1 MIVRRANIFRGEC
14 MSKKKII
21 LYIFLTAIL
30 SSILTIAGI
39 CFMLELNA
47 GRAANLARLL
57 SAMHF
62 VEQNYIESVDYTK
75 MIDGAIGGMVHS
87 LGDPHSVYLDQRLYN
102 QVKTDTSGTFGGI
115 GVYMGFKNGG
125 VQIISVMPDSPGEIA
140 GLQAG
145 DQILA
150 VDGTPVT
157 EILPDEVAIRIRGEA
172 GTCVDLLIGREG
184 QEDETYTVKRDI
196 INVKTVADKMIDDRI
211 GYIRISSFS
220 EKTGAEFKTAL
231 NDLESKS
238 MQGFILDLRE
248 NPGGVITSCVEV
260 AKEIVPKGPI
270 VSVIQRDGSK
280 EVYSSDLEQTKYPIV
295 VLLDQN
301 SASASEL
308 LAGALQDTKA
318 ATIVGTKSYG
328 KGSVQTVMPM
338 FHEDGLKL
346 TIAKYYT
353 PNERSIDGVGI
364 EPDVEVKSD
373 RLLPRLFTVETD
385 INEDVQLAKGVEI
398 LNDKLNGG
406 EQ

>member
-1 MIVRRANIFRGEC
+1 MRF
-14 MSKKKII
+14 
-21 LYIFLTAIL
+21 
-30 SSILTIAGI
+30 
-39 CFMLELNA
+39 
-47 GRAANLARLL
+47 
-57 SAMHF
+57 
-62 VEQNYIESVDYTK
+62 IEDHYVDSVDYTK

-87 LGDPHSVYLDQRLYN
+87 LGDPHSIYLNRQLYS
-102 QVKTDTSGTFGGI
+102 QIKSDTSGTFGGI

-125 VQIISVMPDSPGEIA
+125 VYVMSVMPNSPGEQV

-145 DQILA
+145 DTIMA
-150 VDGTPVT
+150 VNGTPVS
-157 EILPDEVAIRIRGEA
+157 EIAPDEVALKIRGET
-172 GTCVDLLIGREG
+172 GTTVDLLIHRDGE
-184 QEDETYTVKRDI
+184 EDKIYTLTRDV
-196 INVKTVADKMIDDRI
+196 INVKTVADKMLDDKI
-211 GYIRISSFS
+211 GYIKISSFS
-220 EKTGAEFKTAL
+220 EKTGEEFKAAL
-231 NDLESKS
+231 NELEAQNMKA
-238 MQGFILDLRE
+238 FVLDLRE

-280 EVYSSDLEQTKYPIV
+280 EVYSSELEQTKYPIV
-295 VLLDQN
+295 VLMDQN

-364 EPDVEVKSD
+364 EPDIEIKSD
-373 RLLPRLFTVETD
+373 RLLPRAFAFD
-385 INEDVQLAKGVEI
+385 ADVNDDAQLAKGVEI
-398 LNDKLNGG
+398 LSGQINNN
-406 EQ
+406 Q

>member
-1 MIVRRANIFRGEC
+1 
-14 MSKKKII
+14 MSRKKII
-21 LYIFLTAIL
+21 LYVMLTALL

-39 CFMLELNA
+39 CFMLELNF

-62 VEQNYIESVDYTK
+62 IEQNYIENVDYTK

-102 QVKTDTSGTFGGI
+102 QVKSDTSGSFGGI
-115 GVYMGFKNGG
+115 GVYMGFKNGD
-125 VQIISVMPDSPGEIA
+125 VHIISVMPNSPGA
-140 GLQAG
+140 SVGLQAG
-145 DQILA
+145 DRILA

-157 EILPDEVAIRIRGEA
+157 EIVPDEVAIKIRGEA
-172 GTCVDLLIGREG
+172 GTNVDLLIGRDG
-184 QEDETYTVKRDI
+184 QEDKTYTVTRDI
-196 INVKTVADKMIDDRI
+196 INVRTVADKMLDDKI
-211 GYIRISSFS
+211 GYIRITSFS
-220 EKTGAEFKTAL
+220 EKTGEEFRAAL
-231 NDLESKS
+231 DDLASKN
-238 MQGFILDLRE
+238 MKGFVLDLRE

-280 EVYSSDLEQTKYPIV
+280 EVYESDLEETKYQIV
-295 VLLDQN
+295 VLMDQN

-364 EPDVEVKSD
+364 EPDVEIESD
-373 RLLPRLFTVETD
+373 RLIMPRLFSVETNVND
-385 INEDVQLAKGVEI
+385 DVQLAKGVEV
-398 LNDKLNGG
+398 LKDKLKTKEDSNDK
-406 EQ
+406 

>member
-1 MIVRRANIFRGEC
+1 MYVV
-14 MSKKKII
+14 
-21 LYIFLTAIL
+21 LTAML

-39 CFMLELNA
+39 CFMLELNF

-62 VEQNYIESVDYTK
+62 IEQNYIETVDYTK

-102 QVKTDTSGTFGGI
+102 QVKSDTSGSFGGI

-125 VQIISVMPDSPGEIA
+125 VQVISVMPNSPGEAA
-140 GLQAG
+140 GLMAG
-145 DQILA
+145 DNILA

-157 EILPDEVAIRIRGEA
+157 EIVPDEVAIKIRGEV
-172 GTCVDLLIGREG
+172 GTSVDLLIGREG
-184 QEDETYTVKRDI
+184 QDDQTYTIKRDV
-196 INVKTVADKMIDDRI
+196 INVKTVADKMLDDKI
-211 GYIRISSFS
+211 GYIRITSFS
-220 EKTGAEFKTAL
+220 EKTGEEFRAAL
-231 NDLESKS
+231 NELASKE
-238 MQGFILDLRE
+238 MKGFILDLRE

-280 EVYSSDLEQTKYPIV
+280 EVYESNLERTKYPIV
-295 VLLDQN
+295 VLMDQN

-364 EPDVEVKSD
+364 EPDVEIKSN
-373 RLLPRLFTVETD
+373 RLLMPRMFSAE
-385 INEDVQLAKGVEI
+385 INLDDDVQLAKGFEI
-398 LNDKLNGG
+398 LNDKLNTK
-406 EQ
+406 EKSNDK

>member
-1 MIVRRANIFRGEC
+1 

-21 LYIFLTAIL
+21 LYVLLTALL
-30 SSILTIAGI
+30 SSVLTIAGI

-62 VEQNYIESVDYTK
+62 IEQNYIENVDYTK

-125 VQIISVMPDSPGEIA
+125 VHIISVMPESPGETA

-157 EILPDEVAIRIRGEA
+157 EILPDEVAVRIRGEA
-172 GTCVDLLIGREG
+172 GTTVDLLIGREG
-184 QEDETYTVKRDI
+184 QEDATYTVKRDI
-196 INVKTVADKMIDDRI
+196 INVKTVADKMIDDKI

-220 EKTGAEFKTAL
+220 EKTGAEFRTAL
-231 NDLESKS
+231 NDLESQN
-238 MQGFILDLRE
+238 MQAFVLDLRE

-364 EPDVEVKSD
+364 EPDVEIKSD
-373 RLLPRLFTVETD
+373 RLLPRLFTFETD
-385 INEDVQLAKGVEI
+385 IYDDVQLAKGVEI